1 MTFFVPQH
9 DIYNKMFCAHF
20 FCHQTAYICK
30 IPKWQRDNHLFTI
43 SSLTVFISSV
53 LSVHLSVILSISCIN
68 LFIYTSVNEML
79 ICIPKNH
86 MHDSVYITY
95 CYIYFNIYLPIDS
108 SVCLYPP
115 IYLFQYLY
123 IFHCL
128 LRRLF
133 CFGDYYSILKCC
145 CRLLSLSPI
154 FCRPRQYFCWQT
166 LWRYENCDGW
176 IRGEVES
183 FRHRMDTWN
192 FNINDGWKG
201 SKEK

>member
-86 MHDSVYITY
+86 MHDFVYIAFLSTY
-95 CYIYFNIYLPIDS
+95 LSSYLSIHLIIINPPLNCNRTRETLLNPS
-108 SVCLYPP
+108 CLVD
-115 IYLFQYLY
+115 L
-123 IFHCL
+123 
-128 LRRLF
+128 
-133 CFGDYYSILKCC
+133 
-145 CRLLSLSPI
+145 
-154 FCRPRQYFCWQT
+154 
-166 LWRYENCDGW
+166 
-176 IRGEVES
+176 VEPNY
-183 FRHRMDTWN
+183 DN
-192 FNINDGWKG
+192 
-201 SKEK
+201 